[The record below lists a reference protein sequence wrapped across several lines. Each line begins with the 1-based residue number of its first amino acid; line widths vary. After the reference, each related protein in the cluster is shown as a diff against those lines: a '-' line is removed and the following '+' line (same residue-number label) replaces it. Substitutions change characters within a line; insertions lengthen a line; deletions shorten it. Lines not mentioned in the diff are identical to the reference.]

1 MTKNTM
7 GTKLP
12 RKLDWKI
19 QTVGEQIRLADCV
32 YRQGGCY

>member
-1 MTKNTM
+1 M